1 VAVECSDILFAVDS
15 VAAALSITHD
25 RFGLYSANIFAILGL
40 RALYLLLASLIRD
53 WPYLHYGIAL
63 VLAFTAIKRL
73 LEPVY
78 AIPIWM
84 SLGVIVGSV
93 TVAIAAS
100 VRANRRARQHGR
112 GLQEPS

>member
-1 VAVECSDILFAVDS
+1 

-100 VRANRRARQHGR
+100 VRANRLARQHGR